1 MRDETLEQLLME
13 EVKLVYKYL
22 KKMGTSKEDA
32 EDIVQETIYMT
43 FKNIDSIDKNKIR
56 AWLFKVAINNY
67 YNLYNKKKKQNSI
80 LFDESENLKIFNES
94 TEDNLLTQEKKRYI
108 EKALDLLKPSYKEL
122 LILKYVLDLSYKD
135 IARIF
140 DMKEEKT
147 KTYLYR
153 ARNKFKEIWEGL
165 DLG

>member
-1 MRDETLEQLLME
+1 MRDETLEQLILE

-22 KKMGTSKEDA
+22 KKMGASKEDT

-67 YNLYNKKKKQNSI
+67 YNLYNKKKKQNNISFSD
-80 LFDESENLKIFNES
+80 LEYLKIFNES
-94 TEDNLLTQEKKRYI
+94 TEDNVLIEEKRRYI

-122 LILKYVLDLSYKD
+122 LVFKYVMDLSYRD
-135 IARIF
+135 IASIF
-140 DMKEEKT
+140 DMKEEKI
-147 KTYLYR
+147 KVYLYR

-165 DLG
+165 DIG

>member
-1 MRDETLEQLLME
+1 MRNETLEHLLLE
-13 EVKLVYKYL
+13 EVKMLYKYL
-22 KKMGTSKEDA
+22 KKMGASKEDI
-32 EDIVQETIYMT
+32 EDIVQDTIYMT
-43 FKNIDSIDKNKIR
+43 FKNIDSIDSNKIK

-67 YNLYNKKKKQNSI
+67 YNLYNKKKKQNIISLNAI
-80 LFDESENLKIFNES
+80 ENIRIFDEG
-94 TEDNLLTQEKKRYI
+94 TEDYVIIEEKKRYI

-135 IARIF
+135 IASIF
-140 DMKEEKT
+140 DMKEEKI